1 MRKIIFTLM
10 ILFGVGMS
18 FEPTV
23 VSAATDDFNIKIDGK
38 FSDWDDKPKHDV
50 YYDFGPVKEASL
62 LADDKYIYYYVS
74 TSKSHKDTL
83 GFQTIDYQLKIG
95 NRQHVIYV
103 KNAWDIKPNK
113 NTKVLLQ
120 DTSNGDRNLVNSS
133 AIVHRFVGP
142 GYDYAI
148 MECRIPYEELDVAPM
163 AGQEISM
170 KTPQLGTQVIM
181 AAGGSTGPYVLAG
194 VGISIAAFGIFKY
207 RKRKIVK

>member
-18 FEPTV
+18 LEPTV

-74 TSKSHKDTL
+74 TSKSHKDNL
-83 GFQTIDYQLKIG
+83 GFQTVDYQLKIG
-95 NRQHVIYV
+95 NRLHVIYI
-103 KNAWDIKPNK
+103 KNAWDIKPNQ

-120 DTSNGDRNLVNSS
+120 DNSNGDRNLVNSP

-142 GYDYAI
+142 GYDYAV
-148 MECRIPYEELDVAPM
+148 MECRIPYEELDAASM
-163 AGQEISM
+163 AGQDISM
-170 KTPQLGTQVIM
+170 KTPQLGMQIITAV
-181 AAGGSTGPYVLAG
+181 GGSTGPYVLAG
-194 VGISIAAFGIFKY
+194 VGVVIAAFGIFKY
-207 RKRKIVK
+207 RKRKIIK